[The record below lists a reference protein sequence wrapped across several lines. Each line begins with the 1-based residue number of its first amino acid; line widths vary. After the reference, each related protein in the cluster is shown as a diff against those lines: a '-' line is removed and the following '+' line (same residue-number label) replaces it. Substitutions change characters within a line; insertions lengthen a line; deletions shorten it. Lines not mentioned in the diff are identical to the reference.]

1 VEPSR
6 KTENTAL
13 STDGADQRYAKL
25 LVLEELATAAGIEPI
40 AGEARA
46 LAKRVA
52 EKRFFVACV
61 GQFKRGKSTLLNAL
75 VGSPVLP
82 TGVVPV
88 TTTVTI
94 LRYGAVPRA
103 VVYLRNNV
111 RYERAVSSVA
121 DYVSEELNPGNR
133 KNVAAVEIFLP
144 SSLLTSGMCL
154 VDTPGIGSVFA
165 GNTAVTREFV
175 PHIDAALVVIG
186 ADPPISGEELGLIED
201 VSRQV
206 SDIVFV
212 LNKADRLTERDGDE
226 AAAFAERTLVKRI
239 GWPAGRLFRV
249 SAYEW
254 LNATKGSGPSR
265 DEAVLRDALDKLA
278 RESGAKLVR
287 AAEERGLKRLSIAL
301 LRELD
306 SIRDALLRPVQD
318 SRHLV
323 DRLTETIAD
332 AERSLNDL
340 GYLFKGEQERVSSK
354 CADQREVFLSEAL
367 PAALKEFRDSIRQT
381 ELHGSALRQKAIAL
395 AQETSRKWLD
405 RWLIEERP
413 AAEKM
418 YRQSAERFVQM
429 ANDFLERLAASGDA
443 ALADLPLRI
452 TAEMG
457 FTKESRLYYGDLFA
471 FPHTT
476 ILGWLQGLLLMRQQ
490 QLAAIESQVARYLN
504 TLLTINSTRILNDL
518 DERIRD
524 SARRLEAQIRSQLKE
539 IREGA
544 RHTLERAVHKQTE
557 GIEAV
562 QKELERMESLRQQL
576 LILQADAST
585 TSTNRTRNGAGF

>member
-1 VEPSR
+1 MEPSR
-6 KTENTAL
+6 KTENPAL
-13 STDGADQRYAKL
+13 STDFADQRDAKL
-25 LVLEELATAAGIEPI
+25 LVLEGLATAAGIEPL
-40 AGEARA
+40 AREARA
-46 LAKRVA
+46 LAERVA
-52 EKRFFVACV
+52 EERFFVACV

-88 TTTVTI
+88 TAIVTI

-111 RYERAVSSVA
+111 RYGIAVSSVA

-144 SSLLTSGMCL
+144 TSLLTSGMCL

-212 LNKADRLTERDGDE
+212 LNKADRLTKRDGDE

-239 GWPAGRLFRV
+239 GRPAGRLFRV

-254 LNATKGSGPSR
+254 LNGINGSGPSR
-265 DEAVLRDALDKLA
+265 DETVLRDALDRLA

-287 AAEERGLKRLSIAL
+287 AAEKRGLKRLSVAL

-306 SIRDALLRPVQD
+306 GLRDALLRPVQD
-318 SRHLV
+318 SRRLV
-323 DRLTETIAD
+323 DHLTETIAD

-340 GYLFKGEQERVSSK
+340 GYLFKGEQERVSGK
-354 CADQREVFLSEAL
+354 CADQREAFLREAL

-381 ELHGSALRQKAIAL
+381 ALHGSALRRKAIAL
-395 AQETSRKWLD
+395 AQEISRKWLD
-405 RWLIEERP
+405 RWLTEERP

-418 YRQSAERFVQM
+418 YRQSAERFVRM
-429 ANDFLERLAASGDA
+429 ANEFLERLAASGDA
-443 ALADLPLRI
+443 ALADLPLRV

-457 FTKESRLYYGDLFA
+457 FTKESRLYYGELFD
-471 FPHTT
+471 FPRAT
-476 ILGWLQGLLLMRQQ
+476 ILGRLQGLFLMRQR
-490 QLAAIESQVARYLN
+490 QLAGIESQVARYLY

-524 SARRLEAQIRSQLKE
+524 SARRLEAQIRSNLKE
-539 IREGA
+539 VREGA
-544 RHTLERAVHKQTE
+544 RRTLERAVYKQAQGT
-557 GIEAV
+557 EAV
-562 QKELERMESLRQQL
+562 QKELERIESLRQQL
-576 LILQADAST
+576 LVLQTNIST
-585 TSTNRTRNGAGF
+585 SSVDSTYNGGGF